1 MSVLQYIKIS
11 NFLLQNGQFVNID
24 VSFQVFGPTIGMAPI
39 VVVNHALTGNSNVS
53 GSNGWWNN
61 LIGENKVIDLKK
73 YTVLAF
79 NIPGNGY
86 DEKIENLIENYKIFS
101 TKDMAMLFWKALEY
115 LKVSQLYAV
124 IGGSLGGAL
133 AWEMA
138 FIKPRQIQH
147 IIPIAANWKANDW
160 VIGHVL
166 AQDIILNNST
176 NPIFNARVHAMLFYR
191 TPQSLVQKFQGKKRD
206 NKAIYEIESWLEYH
220 GKKLTERFQLPA
232 YKLMNH
238 LLKTIGQYTEEN
250 DLLALV
256 EKSFLKIHQIAIRSD
271 YFFIPDEN
279 YKTHER
285 LKNYSNRI
293 TLNTINSIH
302 GHDAFLIEY
311 KQLEKFL
318 NPIFNK

>member
-39 VVVNHALTGNSNVS
+39 VMVNHALTGNSNVS

-61 LIGENKVIDLKK
+61 LIGEDKVIDLKK
-73 YTVLAF
+73 YTVIAF

-86 DEKIENLIENYKIFS
+86 DEKPENLIEDYKIFS
-101 TKDMAMLFWKALEY
+101 TKDIALMFWKGMEY
-115 LKVSQLYAV
+115 LKIDKLYAV

-206 NKAIYEIESWLEYH
+206 NKGIYEIESWLEYH

-279 YKTHER
+279 YKTHEM